1 MTSWM
6 KTGWRLLAAHTWKRT
21 GRSSN
26 VRSPNSSR
34 SACVSGL
41 ADHRWVPVDTALRT
55 VRRGLSPYTCALCGA
70 AAPRQSFREQL
81 DTPKVRRFPRRY
93 AA

>member
-1 MTSWM
+1 MRTSEFSM
-6 KTGWRLLAAHTWKRT
+6 SNHVSARATSGGRLDIRYAPRT
-21 GRSSN
+21 
-26 VRSPNSSR
+26 
-34 SACVSGL
+34 
-41 ADHRWVPVDTALRT
+41 HALVFVEDDWSMDAR
-55 VRRGLSPYTCALCGA
+55 GA

>member
-1 MTSWM
+1 MRTSEFSM
-6 KTGWRLLAAHTWKRT
+6 SNHVSARATRGGRLDIRYDPRT
-21 GRSSN
+21 
-26 VRSPNSSR
+26 
-34 SACVSGL
+34 
-41 ADHRWVPVDTALRT
+41 HALVFVEDDWSMDAR
-55 VRRGLSPYTCALCGA
+55 GA